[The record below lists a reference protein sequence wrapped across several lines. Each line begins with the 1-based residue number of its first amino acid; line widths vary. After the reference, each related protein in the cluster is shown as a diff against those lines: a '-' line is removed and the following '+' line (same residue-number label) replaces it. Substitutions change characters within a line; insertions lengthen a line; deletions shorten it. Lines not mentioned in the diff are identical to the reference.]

1 VKFQAILIDKLG
13 GSYTAKLTQLE
24 DVDLPQGDVTVG
36 IAYSALNYK
45 DCLAITGKGPV
56 VRKFPMVPGV
66 DLAGIV
72 EASAHPKFRTGD
84 EVILTGWGV
93 GELHWGGL
101 AERARVNGDWL
112 VRKPDGLSHKRAMA
126 LGTAGLTA
134 MLSVMTLERLK
145 VTPDLGE
152 ILVTGAS
159 GGVGGVAIQIL
170 HRLGY
175 RVAAATGRVSEADY
189 LHALGADEIIDRKAF
204 SAPDKP
210 LGKERWAGAIDSAGG
225 QTLANVC
232 ATMRYG
238 GVVAACGMAD
248 SLQFPA
254 SVAPFILR
262 SVTLAGIESVYQPN
276 ATRELAWSRL
286 AQTLD
291 ISKLD
296 LMTNEAP
303 LENAIGAAQDLL
315 AGRVRGRMVIALG
328 KS

>member
-1 VKFQAILIDKLG
+1 MFQAIVIDKLG
-13 GSYTAKLTQLE
+13 GIDMAKLKQL
-24 DVDLPQGDVTVG
+24 DNLDLTQGDVTVG

-66 DLAGIV
+66 DFVGTV
-72 EASAHPKFRTGD
+72 EASMHPEFRAGD
-84 EVILTGWGV
+84 EVILTGWAI

-101 AERARVNGDWL
+101 AERARVNGEWL
-112 VRKPDGLSHKRAMA
+112 IRRPNGLSRKHAMA

-134 MLSVMTLERLK
+134 MQSVMALERLNI
-145 VTPDLGE
+145 TPDLGDV
-152 ILVTGAS
+152 LVTGAC

-175 RVAAATGRVSEADY
+175 RVVASTGRVSEADY
-189 LHALGADEIIDRKAF
+189 LHSLGADEIIDRREF
-204 SAPDKP
+204 SAPGKP
-210 LGKERWAGAIDSAGG
+210 LGKERWAGAIDTAGG

-254 SVAPFILR
+254 STAPFILR
-262 SVTLAGIESVYQPN
+262 SVTLAGVESVYLAN
-276 ATRELAWSRL
+276 AKRELAWSRL
-286 AQTLD
+286 VQTLD
-291 ISKLD
+291 IAKLD
-296 LMTNEAP
+296 LMTNEVR
-303 LENAIGAAQDLL
+303 LHDAIGAAQEML
-315 AGRVRGRMVIALG
+315 AGRVRGRMVVSLG

>member
-1 VKFQAILIDKLG
+1 MFQAILIDKLG
-13 GSYTAKLTQLE
+13 GIYTAKLKQLD

-45 DCLAITGKGPV
+45 DCLAITGQGPV

-66 DLAGIV
+66 DFAGTV
-72 EASAHPKFRTGD
+72 EASAHPKFRVGD
-84 EVILTGWGV
+84 EVIATGWGI

-101 AERARVNGDWL
+101 AQRARVNGDWL
-112 VRKPDGLSHKRAMA
+112 IHKPDGLSRKRAMA
-126 LGTAGLTA
+126 SGTAGLTA
-134 MLSVMTLERLK
+134 MLSVMALERLK
-145 VTPDLGE
+145 VTPDLGD

-175 RVAAATGRVSEADY
+175 RVVAATGRMTEADY
-189 LHALGADEIIDRKAF
+189 LHSLGADEIIDRREF
-204 SAPDKP
+204 SPPGKP

-262 SVTLAGIESVYQPN
+262 SVTLAGIESVYLAN

-286 AQTLD
+286 VQTLD
-291 ISKLD
+291 IAKLD
-296 LMTNEAP
+296 LMTNEV
-303 LENAIGAAQDLL
+303 LLHDAIGAAQEML
-315 AGRVRGRMVIALG
+315 AGRVRGRMVVSLG